1 MDEMNKMDAVVDVVD
16 TVSDVA
22 NYSSTSNV
30 GYYVKGGLIGAGVTA
45 ASVAAYKFLIKPL
58 WQKAKA
64 KAKAKLAKAKRG
76 NIGNDIPKD
85 IDEEYPIK

>member
-22 NYSSTSNV
+22 NYNSTSNV

-45 ASVAAYKFLIKPL
+45 ASVVAYKFLIKPL
-58 WQKAKA
+58 WQKA

>member
-22 NYSSTSNV
+22 NSTSLDVKSIGV
-30 GYYVKGGLIGAGVTA
+30 GIGVGGALAAAGIFVWR
-45 ASVAAYKFLIKPL
+45 KFISPKWTEHRRKAKL
-58 WQKAKA
+58 QKAK
-64 KAKAKLAKAKRG
+64 RVNG
-76 NIGNDIPKD
+76 DNDVPPD

>member
-22 NYSSTSNV
+22 NYNSTSNV

-64 KAKAKLAKAKRG
+64 KAKLAKAKRG
-76 NIGNDIPKD
+76 NIGKDIPKD